1 MGRKSSNISLGKIFQ
16 THNVEEFQN
25 KTVKSDSNDI
35 KQIPINLIEANPFQ
49 PRREFNDNEIK
60 ELANSIQEQ
69 GLLQPILLRKN
80 GEKYQIVMGERRFRA
95 VRSLG
100 LETIRAGVLDKATDR
115 QMMEWA
121 LIENIQRVQLSSIE
135 EALAYEQLIRN
146 CDYTHDQIAKNLGK
160 SRSNISNTLRL
171 LKLTPKIQTWIQ
183 NGDLSAGHARNL
195 IKDNLE
201 DPEALAEKIITEGL
215 SVRQVEALFKENPLP
230 SHTPSDTTDTPPT
243 VIKMDP
249 NLVQLED
256 EIRYLLGS
264 NVKIQSKTKG
274 GQIQI
279 PYSDITDLNRIWNL
293 IRQDS

>member
-16 THNVEEFQN
+16 THNVEEFQT
-25 KTVKSDSNDI
+25 KTVKEDSTDI
-35 KQIPINLIEANPFQ
+35 KNILISKIEANPFQ
-49 PRREFNDNEIK
+49 PRREFNDSEIK
-60 ELANSIQEQ
+60 ELADSIKEQ

-80 GEKYQIVMGERRFRA
+80 GDKFQIVLGERRFRA

-100 LETIRAGVLDKATDR
+100 LESIKAGVLDKATDR

-171 LKLTPKIQTWIQ
+171 LKLTPKIQSWIQ

-195 IKDNLE
+195 IKDDLE
-201 DPEALAEKIITEGL
+201 NPEALAEKIISEGL
-215 SVRQVEALFKENPLP
+215 SVRQVEALFKQKDNEKNQP
-230 SHTPSDTTDTPPT
+230 TPSTDTNTNTT
-243 VIKMDP
+243 VVDP
-249 NLVQLED
+249 NLIQLED

-264 NVKIQSKTKG
+264 NVKIQTKSKG

-293 IRQDS
+293 IRQD

>member
-16 THNVEEFQN
+16 THNVEEFQT
-25 KTVKSDSNDI
+25 KTVNEDNTDI
-35 KQIPINLIEANPFQ
+35 QNIYISQIEANPFQ
-49 PRREFNDNEIK
+49 PRREFNDEEIN
-60 ELANSIQEQ
+60 ELANSIKEQ

-80 GEKYQIVMGERRFRA
+80 GNKFQIVLGERRFRA

-100 LETIRAGVLDKATDR
+100 QETIRAGILSKATDR

-171 LKLTPKIQTWIQ
+171 LKLTPKIQSWIQ

-195 IKDNLE
+195 IKENLDN
-201 DPEALAEKIITEGL
+201 PEALAERIISEGL
-215 SVRQVEALFKENPLP
+215 SVRQVEALFKQNNNIEELND
-230 SHTPSDTTDTPPT
+230 SSSQNSKDNS
-243 VIKMDP
+243 IKVDP
-249 NLVQLED
+249 NLIQLED

-264 NVKIQSKTKG
+264 NVKIQSKSKG
-274 GQIQI
+274 GQIHI

-293 IRQDS
+293 IRQD